1 MPAGRLGSIVSRAGR
16 ATLGA
21 AKAVSG
27 WPPGRWPAPTVTT
40 LLIVAVLLVGAVELL
55 PKTLSDVTL
64 SVRAQTEVLEVEL
77 DPKRTYV
84 WWLPAGSYTLLTGE
98 TGPGCERRQR
108 FDIACT
114 SAEPT
119 ALTIEHGARVRFE
132 VVPPDGSGALR
143 FSAALTPRKD
153 VGANATS
160 AASPVVASVA
170 ASPAAGAAAAPAA
183 GATMFSVHDASD
195 RRLAVTP
202 DLVTFES
209 GPVDLWRIPLIL
221 KRVQVGES
229 LTDAIATTD
238 TIGAVRQPIMTD
250 GEVRIFAR
258 GLGTRD
264 RYQIQEERFD
274 PADVVQIP
282 ADSGDSGLLLG
293 VLTLD
298 RDADRRAFDVTMHS
312 ALAEVYVRR
321 LGAGHRIGVSM
332 WSIVSQL
339 PTWAALWIVW
349 VSLIVVANYH
359 AARLQQLQGEPQ

>member
-1 MPAGRLGSIVSRAGR
+1 MQGGRLGSIVVRAHR

-98 TGPGCERRQR
+98 ADAGCEHRQR
-108 FDIACT
+108 FDIACP

-119 ALTIEHGARVRFE
+119 ALTIERGANVRFE
-132 VVPPDGSGALR
+132 VLPPDGSGAVR
-143 FSAALTPRKD
+143 FSAALTPRK
-153 VGANATS
+153 NQ
-160 AASPVVASVA
+160 
-170 ASPAAGAAAAPAA
+170 AG
-183 GATMFSVHDASD
+183 TMFSVHDASD
-195 RRLAVTP
+195 RRLVATP

-221 KRVQVGES
+221 NRVQVGES
-229 LTDAIATTD
+229 LTDAISTTD
-238 TIGAVRQPIMTD
+238 TIGAARQPIMTD

-264 RYQIQEERFD
+264 RYQIQAERFD

-282 ADSGDSGLLLG
+282 ADPGNGGLLLG

-298 RDADRRAFDVTMHS
+298 RDADRRAFDLTMHT
-312 ALAEVYVRR
+312 ALAEVSVRR
-321 LGAGHRIGVSM
+321 LGAEHRIGVSM